1 MDARTPREEAD
12 LFPTLTPSRRTM
24 DIEEIRLAAIR
35 ARDEA
40 IGRAIASAARWLWN
54 AVRGAVTFLVTYP
67 RRRAL
72 YDQLNAMSDRELRD
86 IGLTRGDLAR
96 VFDPDFAT
104 PQLGTASGERMA
116 PPEPANS
123 NVAAARAA

>member
-1 MDARTPREEAD
+1 MDARMPRDEVKLD
-12 LFPTLTPSRRTM
+12 PTLTPSRRAM

-54 AVRGAVTFLVTYP
+54 AVREVVTFFATY
-67 RRRAL
+67 RQRRAL
-72 YDQLNAMSDRELRD
+72 YDQLNGMSDRELRD

-96 VFDPDFAT
+96 VFDPDFAAPQPAAARDESVAT
-104 PQLGTASGERMA
+104 PQ
-116 PPEPANS
+116 PANT

>member
-1 MDARTPREEAD
+1 MDARTPREAIEI
-12 LFPTLTPSRRTM
+12 FPSLSPSRRAM
-24 DIEEIRLAAIR
+24 EVEEIRLAAIR

-40 IGRAIASAARWLWN
+40 IARAIASAARWLWTMARK
-54 AVRGAVTFLVTYP
+54 AVVVLLTYP

-72 YDQLNAMSDRELRD
+72 YNQLNAMTDRELAD

-96 VFDPDFAT
+96 VFDPDVAT
-104 PQLGTASGERMA
+104 PPPGPAGREGVAT
-116 PPEPANS
+116 PEPANS

>member
-1 MDARTPREEAD
+1 MDARTPREEVD
-12 LFPTLTPSRRTM
+12 LFPTLTPSRRAM
-24 DIEEIRLAAIR
+24 AIEEIRLAAIR

-40 IGRAIASAARWLWN
+40 IGRAIAAAARWLWN
-54 AVRGAVTFLVTYP
+54 ALRGAVTFLATYP

-72 YDQLNAMSDRELRD
+72 YDQLSAMSDRELRD

-96 VFDPDFAT
+96 VFDPDFAP
-104 PQLGTASGERMA
+104 PQLGTATGERMA
-116 PPEPANS
+116 TPEPANN

>member
-1 MDARTPREEAD
+1 MDARTPKEEMAF
-12 LFPTLTPSRRTM
+12 LLTLSPSRRAM
-24 DIEEIRLAAIR
+24 EIEEIRLAAIR

-40 IGRAIASAARWLWN
+40 IGRAIASAARWVWN
-54 AVRGAVTFLVTYP
+54 AARRAVSFLVTYP

-72 YDQLNAMSDRELRD
+72 YDQLNAMTDRELRD

-96 VFDPDFAT
+96 VLDADVVGPKVGGAT
-104 PQLGTASGERMA
+104 GMTTSP
-116 PPEPANS
+116 PANS

>member
-1 MDARTPREEAD
+1 MDARTPREEAE
-12 LFPTLTPSRRTM
+12 LFPTLSPSRRAM

-54 AVRGAVTFLVTYP
+54 AVCGAVTFLATYP

-72 YDQLNAMSDRELRD
+72 YDELNAMSDRELRD

-96 VFDPDFAT
+96 VFDPDFAAPQLAKPRDERTAT
-104 PQLGTASGERMA
+104 PQ
-116 PPEPANS
+116 PANS

>member
-1 MDARTPREEAD
+1 MDARTPREEVEF
-12 LFPTLTPSRRTM
+12 FPTFTPSRRAM
-24 DIEEIRLAAIR
+24 DLEEIRLAAIR

-54 AVRGAVTFLVTYP
+54 ALRGAVTFLATYP

-72 YDQLNAMSDRELRD
+72 YEQLNAMSDRELRD

-104 PQLGTASGERMA
+104 PQPAAA
-116 PPEPANS
+116 PEEPINTPQPANS

>member
-1 MDARTPREEAD
+1 MDARTPRDEAE
-12 LFPTLTPSRRTM
+12 LFPTLTPSRRAM

-54 AVRGAVTFLVTYP
+54 AVRGAVTFLATYP

-104 PQLGTASGERMA
+104 PQLAKPRDERTAT
-116 PPEPANS
+116 PQPANS